1 MLSILRLFL
10 SLFLML
16 LHSSCKNPWNSFC
29 LLRRMEATTL
39 LHSFPAS
46 LHYRVLTNPDGKK
59 CFRKLMT
66 SEENSEE
73 AIISPYFF
81 IWQHILRDTGQVLTP
96 ISQQILSGECQG
108 STDVSR
114 LLSPRGWDFCL
125 NFFQTTSGLRVMF
138 SGSLF
143 IWLLVKKTKQNE
155 TETNLLFFLTTLF
168 KKKITLTGHFLF
180 LLCLYRVFIN
190 INKFVYHKHV
200 AILLI

>member
-1 MLSILRLFL
+1 MLSILRLFI

-16 LHSSCKNPWNSFC
+16 LHSSCRNPWNSFC

-39 LHSFPAS
+39 LHFFPAS
-46 LHYRVLTNPDGKK
+46 LHHRVLTNPDGTN

-66 SEENSEE
+66 SDENREE

-81 IWQHILRDTGQVLTP
+81 IRRHIPRDTGQVLTS

-114 LLSPRGWDFCL
+114 LLSPQEWDFGL
-125 NFFQTTSGLRVMF
+125 NFFQTTSGSRVMF
-138 SGSLF
+138 SGILF

-155 TETNLLFFLTTLF
+155 TKTNLLFSLTTLF

-180 LLCLYRVFIN
+180 LFCLYRVFIN
-190 INKFVYHKHV
+190 INKFIYHKHV